1 MNPTP
6 IFIACRNGHLSV
18 VRQLIAAGAD
28 LSLRNS
34 RESQCLMLAAQ
45 GGHAQVTQLVL
56 PQPGIVVDDLNHE
69 GSTPLSMAA
78 QNGHAQVVQML
89 LAAGANK
96 NHVCKGRTPKQW
108 AKVYGHNSVA
118 ALL

>member
-1 MNPTP
+1 
-6 IFIACRNGHLSV
+6 
-18 VRQLIAAGAD
+18 
-28 LSLRNS
+28 
-34 RESQCLMLAAQ
+34 
-45 GGHAQVTQLVL
+45 
-56 PQPGIVVDDLNHE
+56 
-69 GSTPLSMAA
+69 
-78 QNGHAQVVQML
+78 ML